1 MAPASVCCTA
11 PGYPTRVLPRSW
23 FLLAL
28 RRYAQ
33 FSGRSRRK
41 EYWFFTLFLV
51 LASIVALG
59 LDMALGTMDEEP
71 GAGLLGGLLTLAL
84 LLPSIAV
91 TIRRL
96 HDTGRSGWWM
106 LVFLIP
112 VIGLVGFYFMVKDG
126 DAGDNRFGPD
136 PKAEPAPA

>member
-1 MAPASVCCTA
+1 M
-11 PGYPTRVLPRSW
+11 SW

-41 EYWFFTLFLV
+41 EYWFFTLFFV

-59 LDMALGTMDEEP
+59 LDMALGTMDEET

-96 HDTGRSGWWM
+96 HDTGRSGWWI
-106 LVFLIP
+106 LIFLIP

-126 DAGDNRFGPD
+126 DPGDNRFGPD
-136 PKAEPAPA
+136 PKAEPAPT

>member
-1 MAPASVCCTA
+1 M
-11 PGYPTRVLPRSW
+11 SW

-28 RRYAQ
+28 GRYAQ

-41 EYWFFTLFLV
+41 EYWFFTLFFV
-51 LASIVALG
+51 LASIVAMG
-59 LDMALGTMDEEP
+59 LDMALGTMDEET
-71 GAGLLGGLLTLAL
+71 GLGVVSGLLSLAA

-91 TIRRL
+91 TVRRL

-106 LVFLIP
+106 LIFLIP
-112 VIGLVGFYFMVKDG
+112 LLGLVGFYFMVKNG
-126 DAGDNRFGPD
+126 DPGDNQFGPN

>member
-1 MAPASVCCTA
+1 M
-11 PGYPTRVLPRSW
+11 SW

-41 EYWFFTLFLV
+41 EYWFFTLFFL
-51 LASIVALG
+51 LASVVAMG
-59 LDMALGTMDEEP
+59 LDMALGTMDEET
-71 GAGLLGGLLTLAL
+71 GLGVVSGLLSLAA

-91 TIRRL
+91 TVRRL

-106 LVFLIP
+106 LIFLIP
-112 VIGLVGFYFMVKDG
+112 LLGLVGFYFMVKNG
-126 DAGDNRFGPD
+126 DPGDNQFGPD

>member
-1 MAPASVCCTA
+1 M
-11 PGYPTRVLPRSW
+11 SW

-28 RRYAQ
+28 GRYAQ

-41 EYWFFTLFLV
+41 EYWFFTLFFV
-51 LASIVALG
+51 LASIVAMG
-59 LDMALGTMDEEP
+59 LDMALGTMDEET
-71 GAGLLGGLLTLAL
+71 GLGVVSGLLSLAA

-91 TIRRL
+91 TVRRL

-106 LVFLIP
+106 MIFLIP
-112 VIGLVGFYFMVKDG
+112 LLGLVGFYFMVKNG
-126 DAGDNRFGPD
+126 DPGDNQFGPD